1 MKWILLVYILTAN
14 PQFEA
19 VDGLTEEFTQR
30 RLQFPV
36 EYAECE
42 LMAAH
47 INYMMNYIRIT
58 PFPFVKSLYFE
69 HTRNGDKVL
78 ARCIYTDPD
87 NIPNWTD
94 DFLK

>member
-1 MKWILLVYILTAN
+1 MKWVLIVYIITTT
-14 PQFEA
+14 P
-19 VDGLTEEFTQR
+19 VTEELQQR
-30 RLQFPV
+30 RLEFPI
-36 EYAECE
+36 EYGKCE